1 MSTKKSTVQSQVE
14 ALTLSASGRKL
25 IYKPTEKVA
34 VIEVD
39 NYPGLGKTVALRF
52 LEWVMN
58 NPGGTVSLPTSKSA
72 EHFIKYVSYY
82 LQNWQT
88 RQVQEELGVFGF
100 DTSQKPDMSSLVFIQ
115 SQEYYPINPTQTNS
129 ARYFIQKYY
138 FRGFGIDAKKAL
150 LMDAWTVGMPDNR
163 IPDDIFK
170 DNIVDLSLRVRHGRN
185 SEERLQKQVIQKV
198 DQYCTDYER
207 RVRELGG
214 IGFLLSDIGPDGHIC
229 SNVRGTDHYST
240 TRLTETNYETQS
252 LAATDLGG
260 IEVAKNRL
268 VMIIGLATMTF
279 DRDCTAIVMAAGESF
294 ADVIKNSIQSP
305 PSNEYPAS
313 SLQKLR
319 NARFYLTRGAAS
331 SLVERRYEDVSQMD
345 PLPDEETDRIL
356 IDLALEKNR
365 RLHKLNRSDIFS
377 VRSSKWVMTKI
388 DKKHEEIAEMVRRR
402 LIEKMDIGL
411 APLED
416 QVFMH
421 TAPHHDDIMLGY
433 WAYIIHLV
441 RSPRNQN
448 YFNYMTSG
456 FNAVTNSYACDVL
469 ENLLNHLDTSKF
481 KELMAERYFE
491 ADNEIGRNRDMY
503 QYLDG
508 VAAHS
513 RSMRNEGE
521 ARRILRN
528 LISIFEEDNLFQLKS
543 RVKEMILYFQTQY
556 PGKKDLPYIQQLK
569 GMIRE
574 WEADL
579 LWGFLGFNCRNV
591 NHLRLGFYGGGL
603 FGDTIDKQ
611 RDVEPVLAIM
621 RRIKPTIITL
631 AFDPEGS
638 GPSTHYKVLQTMAR
652 AVEIYQQESGNRD
665 IKIWGYRNVWFRF
678 HPSEANIMVPV
689 SLNSMASLEKAFDKC
704 FGSQRA
710 ASFPSYEL
718 DGPFS
723 RLSEQILV
731 EQYQQVK
738 TCLGREYFNESDHPR
753 MRACHGLVYMK
764 QMSVDEFC
772 SHAGR
777 LRQST
782 ENVSADN
789 NE

>member
-1 MSTKKSTVQSQVE
+1 MNSKVEEKSVS
-14 ALTLSASGRKL
+14 SSGRKF
-25 IYKPTEKVA
+25 IYKPTEKMPV
-34 VIEVD
+34 VEVP
-39 NYPGLGKTVALRF
+39 NYPALGKTVALRF
-52 LEWVMN
+52 LEWVVN
-58 NPGGTVSLPTSKSA
+58 HPGSTVSLPTGKSA
-72 EHFIKYVSYY
+72 EHFIKYVSFY
-82 LQNWQT
+82 LQNWHT
-88 RQVQEELGVFGF
+88 DEVQQELSDFGL
-100 DTSQKPDMSSLVFIQ
+100 DSQQKPDMQSLIFIQ

-138 FRGFGIDAKKAL
+138 FRGFGISAEKAL
-150 LMDAWTVGMPDNR
+150 LMDAWTVGMPNDLSPEEVFTN
-163 IPDDIFK
+163 
-170 DNIVDLSLRVRHGRN
+170 NIVDLSLRVRHGKN

-198 DQYCTDYER
+198 DQYCTDYETR
-207 RVRELGG
+207 IRDLGG
-214 IGFLLSDIGPDGHIC
+214 IGFLLSEIGPDGHIC

-240 TRLTETNYETQS
+240 TRLTATNYETQS
-252 LAATDLGG
+252 MAATDLGG

-268 VMIIGLATMTF
+268 VMVIGLSTMTF
-279 DRDCTAIVMAAGESF
+279 NRDCAAIVMAAGESF
-294 ADVIKNSIQSP
+294 AEVIKNSIQGEP
-305 PSNEYPAS
+305 GNDYPATA
-313 SLQKLR
+313 LQKLK

-331 SLVERRYEDVSQMD
+331 RLVERRYEDVTKLD
-345 PLPDEETDRIL
+345 PLPGEEIDRIM
-356 IDLALEKNR
+356 IDLALEKNKH
-365 RLHKLNRSDIFS
+365 LSALDRSDMLS
-377 VRSSKWVMTKI
+377 VRSSKWVMTKTGKKRDEITDMVSKRLI
-388 DKKHEEIAEMVRRR
+388 DKINV
-402 LIEKMDIGL
+402 GL

-416 QVFMH
+416 EIFMH

-456 FNAVTNSYACDVL
+456 FNAVTNSYACAVL
-469 ENLLNHLDTSKF
+469 ENLLNHMDTPQF
-481 KELMAERYFE
+481 KRLLEEGYFE
-491 ADNEIGRNRDMY
+491 SGNEIGRNRDMY

-513 RSMRNEGE
+513 RTMRNEGE
-521 ARRILRN
+521 ARRLLRN
-528 LISIFEEDNLFQLKS
+528 LISIFEEDNLFQLKN
-543 RVKEMILYFQTQY
+543 RVQEMILYFKTQY

-579 LWGFLGFNCRNV
+579 VWGFLGFNCTNV

-603 FGDTIDKQ
+603 FGDGIDNQ
-611 RDVEPVLAIM
+611 RDVEPVLSIM
-621 RRIKPTIITL
+621 KKIKPTIITL

-652 AVEIYQQESGNRD
+652 AVDIYQSKSGKRD

-689 SLNSMASLEKAFDKC
+689 SLNSMASLEKAFEKC

-723 RLSEQILV
+723 RLSEKILV
-731 EQYQQVK
+731 QQYQQMK
-738 TCLGREYFNESDHPR
+738 TCLGRQYFNESDHPR
-753 MRACHGLVYMK
+753 LRASHGLVYMK
-764 QMSVDEFC
+764 EMSVDEFTA
-772 SHAGR
+772 HAGR

-782 ENVSADN
+782 ENVSS
-789 NE
+789 EQ